1 MEEGFRDRTYN
12 AGKALQRTAP
22 WAWEEEMDF
31 SDLWVLG
38 SAGWMPRAGQET
50 SCFLLE
56 AQGQLVMLDAGTGVS
71 NLGLAAEA
79 LKRHDRL
86 TVLLSHY
93 HLDHLVGLMYL
104 KRFVADKRVDVYGPG
119 RPVYQKTTEQYVG
132 DLLQDALY
140 SSGPFGFA
148 REVRYHDYGGQDFRV
163 GDLPVTVRSQVHS
176 SSSFELRVGDLVTYA
191 TDTSFDAAAWEDC
204 ASAKLLLHECWQL
217 GAGDTRHTSIE
228 ALAAGLPRERFGRV
242 LLVHHNPSWDECERA
257 EAERTAACHGMELA
271 RDGMVVPL

>member
-163 GDLPVTVRSQVHS
+163 GNLPVTVRLQVHS
-176 SSSFELRVGDLVTYA
+176 SPSFELRVGDLVTYA
-191 TDTSFDAAAWEDC
+191 TDTSFDAAAWEGC
-204 ASAKLLLHECWQL
+204 ASSKLLLHECWQL